1 VQKQKII
8 ILAIGIILAIVAV
21 FMITVYLNQQKQL
34 MQEKAKMVVAQTLAN
49 QTSVLVAKDDIPRGA
64 TIEPDM
70 LTAAI
75 VPNEYL
81 QPQVVTSTDRIAGM
95 VTVAQFAKGEQITLS
110 KLTQPK
116 QQGGGGLAEMTPIGK
131 RAITVSVDNIAS
143 LAGMIRPGDYVDV
156 IAMVPVPV
164 QTADGKQATQVAV
177 MPLFQNVL
185 VLAVGQDTSTVS
197 KEGASSRYKKAETT
211 TETSPLITLA
221 LGPQEANLI
230 AFVQEQGKIRLA
242 LRSPADSQVQ
252 QVQPASWDTLF
263 QYIMPKDASK
273 PEAAEEAATSYVEV
287 YRGLNKERVPISK

>member
-1 VQKQKII
+1 MQKQKII
-8 ILAIGIILAIVAV
+8 ILAIGIVLAIVAV

-34 MQEKAKMVVAQTLAN
+34 MQERAKMVVAQTLAN
-49 QTSVLVAKDDIPRGA
+49 QTSVLVAKQDIPRGA
-64 TIEPDM
+64 LIEPDM

-75 VPNEYL
+75 VPNQYL
-81 QPQVVTSTDRIAGM
+81 QPQVVTSLDRIAGM
-95 VTVAQFAKGEQITLS
+95 VTVAPIARGEQITLS
-110 KLTQPK
+110 KLAQAK

-131 RAITVSVDNIAS
+131 RAITISVDNIAS

-185 VLAVGQDTSTVS
+185 ILAVGRDTSTVS
-197 KEGASSRYKKAETT
+197 KEEASRYKKAETV
-211 TETSPLITLA
+211 ETSPLITLA
-221 LGPQEANLI
+221 LGPQEANLL

-242 LRSPADSQVQ
+242 LRSSAYSQIEP
-252 QVQPASWDTLF
+252 VQPASWDTLF

-273 PEAAEEAATSYVEV
+273 PEVAKEEPATNYVEI
-287 YRGLNKERVPISK
+287 YRGLNRERVPISK